1 MRPHLTR
8 RTAVKTLLCGVAC
21 FGLPDCFVKRIF
33 PAGAALAF
41 SQEYNPGYE
50 LGEKIYVPVRSS
62 VLNEDRTAETDSDD
76 QYDTIYILDGIRAY
90 HYAAYDYLRGEGFIP
105 KRTILILFFSLLGLK
120 GDLLPHLKARAS
132 HTTQVPTS
140 DFVSV

>member
-8 RTAVKTLLCGVAC
+8 RTAVKTLFCGVAC

-33 PAGAALAF
+33 PADPALAF

-62 VLNEDRTAETDSDD
+62 VLNEDRTAEVILPREFKTDSDD
-76 QYDTIYILDGIRAY
+76 RYDAIYILDGIRAY
-90 HYAAYDYLRGEGFIP
+90 HYVAYDYL
-105 KRTILILFFSLLGLK
+105 
-120 GDLLPHLKARAS
+120 D
-132 HTTQVPTS
+132 VPPLCQ
-140 DFVSV
+140 